1 MKRRNHLAHDFCF
14 GKVPHLFAARSAN
27 RLITELDADEATFM
41 ELSDEVTVISRAIT
55 QEMSIDIA
63 TADERQLALIEEAR
77 QIE

>member
-1 MKRRNHLAHDFCF
+1 
-14 GKVPHLFAARSAN
+14 
-27 RLITELDADEATFM
+27 
-41 ELSDEVTVISRAIT
+41 VTVISRAIT